1 MKKIKHII
9 SFYYRKFFVKKI
21 DVPYAEKRQVIEGF
35 ARSYFIHAFV
45 ETGTFLGDTVEY
57 FRQKFDTLYSI
68 ELSKTLAEKA
78 AARFA
83 GNKNVQIIQGDSGEE
98 LKKLVLKIDAPT
110 LYWLDGHYSSEFF
123 MGSEYI
129 VTARG
134 EKDTPVVN
142 ELKTLLNDKHKHVI
156 LIDDARLFNG
166 ENDYPTIKQIRKMLL
181 DAAHPY
187 TLSVEKDIIRILPT
201 N

>member
-21 DVPYAEKRQVIEGF
+21 DVPYSEKREVIEGF
-35 ARSYFIHAFV
+35 ARRFSIHAFV

-83 GNKNVQIIQGDSGEE
+83 DHKNVQIIQGDSGEE
-98 LKKLVLKIDAPT
+98 LKKLVLKINAPT
-110 LYWLDGHYSSEFF
+110 LFWLDGHYSSEFF

-142 ELKTLLNDKHKHVI
+142 ELKTLLTDKHSHVI

-166 ENDYPTIKQIRKMLL
+166 ENDYPTIKEIRKMLQ

-187 TLSVEKDIIRILPT
+187 ALTVEKDIIRILPS